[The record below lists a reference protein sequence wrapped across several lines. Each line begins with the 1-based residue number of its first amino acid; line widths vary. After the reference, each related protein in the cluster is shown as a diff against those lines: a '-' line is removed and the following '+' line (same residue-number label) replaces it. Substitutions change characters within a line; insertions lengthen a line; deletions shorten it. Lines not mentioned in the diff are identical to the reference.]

1 MLYCDCPLGAAL
13 PDIPAVTCPE
23 NFGQIQKVVF
33 QRLMGKTAENSIA
46 SYSAK
51 TLATWTPLLSATDA
65 TKMVVSPYIYEPT
78 VEAGEAL
85 TYGGGNAT
93 PGGVVEILGS
103 NSTPFTGKFLKTPQA
118 VIKVLKQFMC
128 EVTGGLGVYLING
141 NGQIAAIKNGANY
154 KPIPVESLFVGDRT
168 IGGLE
173 APDTNV
179 ISWSFKP
186 NWSDNLEIFKPEF
199 NPLTQLVPAPAS
211 GGVGG

>member
-1 MLYCDCPLGAAL
+1 MLYCDCPLGTDL

-33 QRLMGKTAENSIA
+33 QRLMGKTAENSITVA
-46 SYSAK
+46 TAK
-51 TLATWTPLLSATDA
+51 TLGTWTALLAAKDA
-65 TKMVVSPYIYEPT
+65 TKMVVSPYIAEPT

-141 NGQIAAIKNGANY
+141 NGQIAAIKDGENY

-186 NWSDNLEIFKPEF
+186 NWSDNLEIFKPDF
-199 NPLTQLVPAPAS
+199 NPLTQLVPAPS
-211 GGVGG
+211 GVGG

>member
-1 MLYCDCPLGAAL
+1 MLYCDCSLGTVL

-33 QRLMGKTAENSIA
+33 QKLMGKTAENSITVA
-46 SYSAK
+46 TAK
-51 TLATWTPLLSATDA
+51 TLGTWTALLAAKDA
-65 TKMVVSPYIYEPT
+65 TKMVVSPYIAEPT

-103 NSTPFTGKFLKTPQA
+103 NSTSFSGKFLKTPQEI
-118 VIKVLKQFMC
+118 IKVLKGLMC

-141 NGQIAAIKNGANY
+141 NGQIAAIKDSDNY

-173 APDTNV
+173 APDANV

-186 NWSDNLEIFKPEF
+186 NWSDNLAIFKPKF
-199 NPLTQLVPAPAS
+199 NPLTQLVPSS
-211 GGVGG
+211 GG

>member
-1 MLYCDCPLGAAL
+1 MLYCDCPIRTDL

-33 QRLMGKTAENSIA
+33 QRLMGKTAENSITVA
-46 SYSAK
+46 AAK
-51 TLATWTPLLSATDA
+51 TLGTWTALLAAKDA
-65 TKMVVSPYIYEPT
+65 TKMVVSPYIAEPT

-103 NSTPFTGKFLKTPQA
+103 NSTSFTGKFLKTPQE
-118 VIKVLKQFMC
+118 VIKVLKGLMC
-128 EVTGGLGVYLING
+128 VVTGGLGVYLING
-141 NGQIAAIKNGANY
+141 NGQIAAIKDSDNY

-173 APDTNV
+173 APDANV

-186 NWSDNLEIFKPEF
+186 NWSDNLAIFKPEF
-199 NPLTQLVPAPAS
+199 NPLTQLVPS
-211 GGVGG
+211 SEG

>member
-1 MLYCDCPLGAAL
+1 MLYCDCTLGTAL

-33 QRLMGKTAENSIA
+33 QRLMGGTAENSITVA
-46 SYSAK
+46 TAK
-51 TLATWTPLLSATDA
+51 NLGTWTALLAAKDD
-65 TKMVVSPYIYEPT
+65 TKMVVSPYIAEPT

-103 NSTPFTGKFLKTPQA
+103 NSTSFTGKFLKTPQE
-118 VIKVLKQFMC
+118 VIKVLKGLMC
-128 EVTGGLGVYLING
+128 KVTGGLGVYLING
-141 NGQIAAIKNGANY
+141 NGQIAAIKDSDNY

-173 APDTNV
+173 APDANV

-186 NWSDNLEIFKPEF
+186 NWSDNLAIFKPEF
-199 NPLTQLVPAPAS
+199 NPLTQLVPS
-211 GGVGG
+211 SKG

>member
-1 MLYCDCPLGAAL
+1 MLYCNCPLGEAL
-13 PDIPAVTCPE
+13 PDIPTVTCPE

-33 QRLMGKTAENSIA
+33 QRLMGKTAENSITVA
-46 SYSAK
+46 TAK
-51 TLATWTPLLSATDA
+51 TLGTWTALLAAKDA
-65 TKMVVSPYIYEPT
+65 TKMVVSPYIAEPT

-93 PGGVVEILGS
+93 PGGVVEVLGS
-103 NSTPFTGKFLKTPQA
+103 NSTSFTGKFLKTPQE
-118 VIKVLKQFMC
+118 VIKVLKGLMC

-141 NGQIAAIKNGANY
+141 NGQIAAIKDSNNY

-173 APDTNV
+173 APDANV

-186 NWSDNLEIFKPEF
+186 NWSDNLAIFKPDF
-199 NPLTQLVPAPAS
+199 NPLTQLVPAVA
-211 GGVGG
+211 GVGS